1 MHRGTPMAHI
11 FAPRKGAQSCQA
23 PNHIATSLENAGA
36 RMTRSSVRHARA
48 SSATRA
54 GVAVQI
60 AATLL
65 ARTMQAVA
73 VPRTADQQAR
83 EDPRK
88 TSIRQV
94 SVIRATSSDREASA
108 PPASSVHRA
117 SDPPH
122 ASSVPRAAL
131 LPGSVQQRRKAASP
145 SCAKAKGPSRLVRLG
160 VVQGFPSPLWRQPRR
175 CCS

>member
-1 MHRGTPMAHI
+1 MHRGTPMANK

-23 PNHIATSLENAGA
+23 PNHIATSLENADA

-48 SSATRA
+48 ISATRA
-54 GVAVQI
+54 GAAVRI

-65 ARTMQAVA
+65 ASTIQAVA

-122 ASSVPRAAL
+122 ASSVPRADL

-160 VVQGFPSPLWRQPRR
+160 AVQGFPSPLWRQPRR